1 MFVAFNLIIIALV
14 ALIAYWWVNQGL
26 FSAILH
32 FVCVVVAGAIAFA
45 VWEPLAVMMLDK
57 EILVNYAWGIALL
70 GPFALSLFLC
80 RLACDKLVPDNLNF
94 PQWMHYVFGG
104 VFGVGSGILTMGMV
118 LIGGGFLQS
127 AKDVMGYEGTVRTM
141 NMRGQ
146 PDPTN
151 QTLWV
156 PMHLITE
163 QFYATLSAGALS
175 PEFGA
180 SLQTAYP
187 GLTDMAYG
195 LQRDSFANGK
205 ARTSIQPKGVTVNR
219 LFYSGNYKNPT
230 GAPGAWIVETE
241 FGMPGT
247 DSGGIFSISASQ
259 VRLIERVPA
268 SESRPA
274 RYAFPVEF
282 SQPADS
288 GTGMNIYPFDDITSY
303 ASNVPGQQSTRIFF
317 AFPASDLG
325 GQNTPP
331 AYIQVKGLRIA
342 LNPPADAQDYDD
354 RDIRLI
360 MRGTDAKLATD
371 VPLTDPNRKMIRARD
386 LVSDYTVNPANGAV
400 GELGNMEHSE
410 NYLTFGKDNFVK
422 GGKPPSNANRV
433 KGIYAAEGTAVLRL
447 NISRGDSSI
456 DVWNTR
462 SDFRKQAGEEASLLL
477 VDSEGATY
485 APVGY
490 IWIQTDGVE
499 IYLPKEGI
507 QTIKDFPFQ
516 PSSGTHELFA
526 IYRVTI
532 GRKIVSV
539 RLGTVVLANADFN
552 VEQQTKR

>member
-32 FVCVVVAGAIAFA
+32 FVCVVVAGSIAFA
-45 VWEPLAVMMLDK
+45 VWEPLAVMMLEK
-57 EILVNYAWGIALL
+57 EIMVNYAWGIALL
-70 GPFALSLFLC
+70 APFALSLFLC

-104 VFGVGSGILTMGMV
+104 VFGVGSGVLTMGMV
-118 LIGGGFLQS
+118 LIGAGFVQS
-127 AKDVMGYEGTVRTM
+127 AKDVMGYEGTIRTM

-146 PDPTN
+146 PDATN
-151 QTLWV
+151 QSLWV

-163 QFYATLSAGALS
+163 RFYATLSAGALA

-205 ARTSIQPKGVTVNR
+205 ARTSIQPKGVAINR
-219 LFYSGNYKNPT
+219 VFYSSNYKNPT
-230 GAPGAWIVETE
+230 GAPGAWVVEAE

-259 VRLIERVPA
+259 IRLIERVPA

-288 GTGMNIYPFDDITSY
+288 GSGMNIYPFDDITSY

-317 AFPASDLG
+317 AFPAAELG

-331 AYIQVKGLRIA
+331 AFVQVKGLRIA
-342 LNPPADAQDYDD
+342 LSTPADAQDYDD

-360 MRGTDAKLATD
+360 MRGTDASLATD

-410 NYLTFGKDNFVK
+410 NYLTFGKDNFLK

-433 KGIYAAEGTAVLRL
+433 KGIYAAEGTSVLRL

-462 SDFRKQAGEEASLLL
+462 SDFRKQAGEEATLLL

-490 IWIQTDGVE
+490 VWIQTDGVE